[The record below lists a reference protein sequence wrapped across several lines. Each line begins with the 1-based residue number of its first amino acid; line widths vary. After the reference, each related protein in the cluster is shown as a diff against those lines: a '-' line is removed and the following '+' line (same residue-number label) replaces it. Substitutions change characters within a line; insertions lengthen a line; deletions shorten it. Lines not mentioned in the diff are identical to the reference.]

1 MGSFFFEEGGNKSR
15 RPKFG
20 PFYLTRFLKFCQV
33 VSGWCREREDTRT
46 LIQGQKLLEET
57 RSFLVAVLISH
68 QVSLI
73 EQPKTF
79 VYRYLLV
86 R

>member
-33 VSGWCREREDTRT
+33 VVSGWCREREDTRT

-57 RSFLVAVLISH
+57 RSNS
-68 QVSLI
+68 SL
-73 EQPKTF
+73 PF
-79 VYRYLLV
+79 SYRT

>member
-15 RPKFG
+15 REN
-20 PFYLTRFLKFCQV
+20 L
-33 VSGWCREREDTRT
+33 DTGSEITGRDAF
-46 LIQGQKLLEET
+46 Q
-57 RSFLVAVLISH
+57 FLVAVLISH